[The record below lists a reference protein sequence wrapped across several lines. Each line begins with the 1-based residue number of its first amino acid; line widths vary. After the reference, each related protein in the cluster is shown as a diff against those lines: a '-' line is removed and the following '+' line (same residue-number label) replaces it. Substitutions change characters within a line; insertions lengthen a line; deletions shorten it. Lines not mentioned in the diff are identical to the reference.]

1 MRYKHHRK
9 KQTLIS
15 KLLTPFFRL
24 GLYINGLRFYT
35 YENTSNT
42 EVIGESVFRT
52 IHDKEMQF
60 TFYRKKYEDV
70 HYRRG
75 KTSKVVLYGYMV
87 ECVFDDSFPIE
98 LRKYNN
104 MKFTLNANFL
114 KYISESEILHI
125 LLEFYVSFIRDDIRF
140 QGLRVSTLGDM

>member
-1 MRYKHHRK
+1 
-9 KQTLIS
+9 
-15 KLLTPFFRL
+15 
-24 GLYINGLRFYT
+24 
-35 YENTSNT
+35 
-42 EVIGESVFRT
+42 
-52 IHDKEMQF
+52 
-60 TFYRKKYEDV
+60 
-70 HYRRG
+70 
-75 KTSKVVLYGYMV
+75 MV